1 MKSKPNK
8 NNESFLGLLGLVKE
22 IFAHIE
28 KERRRQY
35 GLLMV
40 LTLFGAFAEVLS
52 LSSII
57 PFIVALTNPIGILD
71 YKIIAYLTSTLGI
84 KEPSELIIFM
94 TISFIFV
101 SMLAGITRLIL
112 LRYSII
118 LANLTG
124 ADISIKIFNTT
135 LYQPYETHISRNSS
149 EVISNITMK
158 VNMAIVVL
166 TSMVTAISSFI
177 LFSVLIITLLIIDPV
192 ICVIAFFTFGISYS
206 VIAAL
211 SKKRLKTN
219 SIKLSE
225 SQNEVMRNL
234 QEGMGAIREILL
246 ENIQIIYR
254 NNYASSIVSL
264 KKATSNNA
272 FINQYPKYI
281 LEAVGMVLIA
291 SLAAYYSFKN
301 DGGVINMLPV
311 LGALAYGAQR
321 LLPLMQQFYGNW
333 AYVIGSQA
341 QLQEVNNMLCQES
354 FIRSSGNDIN
364 LDFIKTI
371 TLKNIFFKYQ
381 GETDEV
387 LKDVNL
393 EIKKGSRI
401 GITGTTGSGKSTLMD
416 IILGL
421 LKPTKG
427 SIIVDGQEIN
437 DKNILSW
444 QRNIAHVPQNIF
456 LLDATIEKNIA
467 FSEKQD
473 DIDIDL
479 VRDCAKQAQLHKFI
493 NSTSLGYQT
502 MVGERGV
509 KLSGGQLQR
518 IGIARALY
526 KKASILVFDE
536 ATSALDYK
544 TEEEVMKSI
553 QALSSDLTIFIVAHR
568 LSTIDFCDNVINLK
582 NNSLNKKG

>member
-1 MKSKPNK
+1 MKNNK
-8 NNESFLGLLGLVKE
+8 NFIGLLRLVKE
-22 IFAHIE
+22 IFGHIE
-28 KERRRQY
+28 KKRKRQY
-35 GLLMV
+35 GLLMI

-52 LSSII
+52 LGSII
-57 PFIVALTNPIGILD
+57 PFILALTDPTAILD
-71 YKIIAYLTSTLGI
+71 YEIIDYLTSILGI
-84 KEPSELIIFM
+84 KESSELIIFM
-94 TISFIFV
+94 TVIFTFF

-112 LRYSII
+112 LRYSLI

-124 ADISIKIFNTT
+124 ADISIKIFNIT
-135 LYQPYETHISRNSS
+135 LYQPYQTHISRNTS

-166 TSMVTAISSFI
+166 TSMVTAISSFV
-177 LFSVLIITLLIIDPV
+177 LFSFLIITLLIIDPV
-192 ICVIAFFTFGISYS
+192 ICMIAFLTFASSYS
-206 VIAAL
+206 VIAML
-211 SKKRLKTN
+211 SKRTLKAN
-219 SIKLSE
+219 SIKLAE
-225 SQNEVMRNL
+225 SQNAVMKNL

-246 ENIQIIYR
+246 ENIQMIYR
-254 NNYASSIVSL
+254 DNYAASIVSL
-264 KKATSNNA
+264 KRATSNNA
-272 FINQYPKYI
+272 FINQYPRYL
-281 LEAVGMVLIA
+281 LEAIGVTLIA
-291 SLAAYYSFKN
+291 SLAAYYSYEKEN
-301 DGGVINMLPV
+301 GVTDMLPI

-333 AYVIGSQA
+333 AFVIGSQA
-341 QLQEVNNMLCQES
+341 QLEDVSNMLSQES
-354 FIRSSGNDIN
+354 SIRSVENDVDLN
-364 LDFIKTI
+364 FTRTI
-371 TLKNIFFKYQ
+371 ILNNISFSYQ
-381 GETDEV
+381 GETNEV
-387 LKDVNL
+387 LKDINL

-421 LKPTKG
+421 LTPKRG
-427 SIIVDGQEIN
+427 SIIVDEQEVN

-467 FSEKQD
+467 FSEKEA
-473 DIDIDL
+473 DIDINL
-479 VRDCAKQAQLHKFI
+479 VRDCAKQAQLDKFI
-493 NSTSLGYQT
+493 NNSSLGYQT

-536 ATSALDYK
+536 ATSALDYE

-553 QALSSDLTIFIVAHR
+553 QALSNDLTIFIVAHR
-568 LSTIDFCDNVINLK
+568 LSTIEFCDNVINLE
-582 NNSLNKKG
+582 NNSSNNKQ